1 MWANHGEFTGKEYTG
16 RKRRRRIWK
25 RAVAALSCA
34 VVFSTTYMLILP
46 AITEEQTTYCGH
58 EEHKH
63 DAACY
68 EKQLICE
75 LDDQTPH
82 VHSDACYKEEQV
94 LICGEEENAGHT
106 HGADCVRK
114 DSVLICS
121 EEHEHT
127 DACYQTEDTYVCGLA
142 EGEGAHTHDPECYQT
157 QKTLICGQSEGETHV
172 HADACYEEILTC
184 HKEEHEHSLACFSD
198 PNADVEM
205 QDAWERTMADV
216 QLTGAW
222 ADDVIAIA
230 KSQLGYEES
239 TKNYTVTDDGKVKG
253 YSRYGAWYGNPYGDW
268 SAMFASFC
276 LHYAGV
282 EGYPLEASGSR
293 WVEKLKADALFF
305 ARDEDMPAPGDLIF
319 LDRDADGTADH
330 VGIVAEMTELEQ
342 DTTIRVIEGDS
353 DNCVR
358 TVSYS
363 AVDSK
368 ILGYGILPENPA
380 YSEAEVLAPQKP
392 GGDNDYLALTPM
404 PAPDYIGT
412 VNKANQWQTTKE
424 EYAGREQSNKI
435 PVDGNGDG
443 KPDVYLQKNVVPTG
457 TENEFLVYLSMDKK
471 ITMQTFFDNSTFGIT
486 TSNGIVPGT
495 YIKKI
500 NGKSTSIGAHGEYG
514 TQAYL
519 IQINVYQHKGDS
531 TPIYS
536 YRDTRY
542 GGSPNCSNGTFYMTF
557 PGMTEA
563 LALQNNTTLKTDG
576 SGQGQLAQ
584 ANVYLDNVNADFALF
599 DTVFDEVTDIM
610 GEHIEFLGVVQSDG
624 TASFDTTTNTLTWNP
639 KDNETVIS
647 PIQTGPPITGWENNI
662 SQLVY
667 RVRLRTEDAD
677 FNSCAENL
685 KDKQA
690 SITTG
695 ESYAVNQ
702 SATLTYH
709 FAPIE
714 GASGTASESKTA
726 AYPVPEV
733 RGVRYDLR
741 FAKVNEKGRQLAGA
755 VFGLYAEDGITPI
768 LKADGTPWTVTTDAG
783 ALSGFTDL
791 SCGTYVLKELVPP
804 AHYNAGAESSWTV
817 RLCYTEDQGRT
828 LVLDETDG
836 QNLRYSGKDT
846 NGRWE
851 IVNARTEFTYQLQVI
866 KTDDTG
872 NTYLQNVSFTVTDP
886 NGGTPLSGVTDE
898 NGCIT
903 FDAIFRPGIEYVL
916 TETAA
921 PDGYQMLPADIRF
934 VVRDN
939 RENDT
944 QTVEVLNKD
953 ELNGL
958 VDTTL
963 SDDGGVTMLVIHVKN
978 QAGYVLPETG
988 GPGTTLFTLCGLAL
1002 MAMVGALM
1010 YRYHVRLRRERR
1022 DEQS

>member
-1 MWANHGEFTGKEYTG
+1 MWANHGEFTDKEYTG

-142 EGEGAHTHDPECYQT
+142 EGEGAHTHGPECYQT

-172 HADACYEEILTC
+172 HADACYEEVLTC

-239 TKNYTVTDDGKVKG
+239 TKNYTVTDAGKIKG
-253 YSRYGAWYGNPYGDW
+253 YSRYGAWYGDPYGDW
-268 SAMFASFC
+268 NAMFAAFC
-276 LHYAGV
+276 LHYAGMPD
-282 EGYPLEASGSR
+282 YP
-293 WVEKLKADALFF
+293 ADADCAVWVGILSTEPYGYF
-305 ARDEDMPAPGDLIF
+305 RTKETYSGKSGDLVF
-319 LDRDADGTADH
+319 TDQDRNGAADRVGIAMNIADDGT
-330 VGIVAEMTELEQ
+330 IQ
-342 DTTIRVIEGDS
+342 VIEGDVS
-353 DNCVR
+353 GSVQYR
-358 TVSYS
+358 SYS
-363 AVDSK
+363 ADTSEIVGFGLLPSRTSDITNQEDNDAVLTSTPAVFASSPDDS
-368 ILGYGILPENPA
+368 GYSSRYSGIASDYSAANKWQITSQLYENVKSGSGTYA
-380 YSEAEVLAPQKP
+380 YSSENGVRIQK
-392 GGDNDYLALTPM
+392 A
-404 PAPDYIGT
+404 A
-412 VNKANQWQTTKE
+412 
-424 EYAGREQSNKI
+424 I
-435 PVDGNGDG
+435 PSD
-443 KPDVYLQKNVVPTG
+443 
-457 TENEFLVYLSMDKK
+457 TENEFQIYLNAEPQMSWQEFFESCDHYATHNKASSFNPNSGVTKMYSEDEYLEAGKPSKWYPVHVNYKLTSTLSISLVRYLDFSQIQNVKNGSYCFVNKK
-471 ITMQTFFDNSTFGIT
+471 FATTVDGEGFARGIDWRGLTSSGMTLDIDCSNLYAKMTFAEDS
-486 TSNGIVPGT
+486 VKP
-495 YIKKI
+495 
-500 NGKSTSIGAHGEYG
+500 
-514 TQAYL
+514 TQVADPMGHNIL
-519 IQINVYQHKGDS
+519 FAGVQ
-531 TPIYS
+531 S
-536 YRDTRY
+536 YD
-542 GGSPNCSNGTFYMTF
+542 GGSYAAPNAGNG
-557 PGMTEA
+557 
-563 LALQNNTTLKTDG
+563 
-576 SGQGQLAQ
+576 
-584 ANVYLDNVNADFALF
+584 
-599 DTVFDEVTDIM
+599 
-610 GEHIEFLGVVQSDG
+610 
-624 TASFDTTTNTLTWNP
+624 NTLTWNLP
-639 KDNETVIS
+639 EVSYKNREYTTATVNGKETAYYPNTYQMRYSIS
-647 PIQTGPPITGWENNI
+647 LDVNADDFYSCAPVDASPADSIYPTNGETTLNYRIGAENNTTDFPI
-662 SQLVY
+662 PA
-667 RVRLRTEDAD
+667 VRGLLYNIT
-677 FNSCAENL
+677 F
-685 KDKQA
+685 DKQ
-690 SITTG
+690 SDTG
-695 ESYAVNQ
+695 KS
-702 SATLTYH
+702 
-709 FAPIE
+709 
-714 GASGTASESKTA
+714 
-726 AYPVPEV
+726 
-733 RGVRYDLR
+733 
-741 FAKVNEKGRQLAGA
+741 LAGA
-755 VFGLYAEDGITPI
+755 VFSLFETDGVTPVT
-768 LKADGTPWTVTTDAG
+768 KPDGTAYTITTAAG
-783 ALSGFTDL
+783 ETSRLTDL
-791 SCGTYVLKELVPP
+791 PFGTYVLKEIVPP
-804 AHYNAGAESSWTV
+804 KHYSAGSSSTWTI
-817 RLCYTEDQGRT
+817 RLCYTEDQQMWT
-828 LVLDETDG
+828 LQTDG
-836 QNLRYSGKDT
+836 NNLRYAGNDQ
-846 NGRWE
+846 NGQWI
-851 IVNARTEFTYQLQVI
+851 IVNTRNEYTYQLKVI
-866 KTDDTG
+866 KTDDSG
-872 NTYLQNVSFTVTDP
+872 SEYLQDVSFTVTNP
-886 NGGTPLSGVTDE
+886 AGGGLLSGVTDE

>member
-1 MWANHGEFTGKEYTG
+1 MRANGIIADKDYSGK
-16 RKRRRRIWK
+16 KRRRRIWK
-25 RAVAALSCA
+25 RAVAVLSCV

-58 EEHKH
+58 EAHKH

-68 EKQLICE
+68 EKQLICG

-94 LICGEEENAGHT
+94 LICGEEENAGHA

-142 EGEGAHTHDPECYQT
+142 EGEGAHTHSPECYQT
-157 QKTLICGQSEGETHV
+157 ENTLICGQTEGETHV

-184 HKEEHEHSLACFSD
+184 QKEEHEHSLACFSD
-198 PNADVEM
+198 PDADVET

-216 QLTGAW
+216 QLTGVW

-239 TKNYTVTDDGKVKG
+239 TKNYTVTDEGKVKG
-253 YSRYGAWYGNPYGDW
+253 YSRYGAWYGDPYGDW
-268 SAMFASFC
+268 NAMFAAFC

-282 EGYPLEASGSR
+282 EGYPKPAGCAEWVQSLEDNG
-293 WVEKLKADALFF
+293 LFAF
-305 ARDEDMPAPGDLIF
+305 RDEEEPAPGDLIF
-319 LDRDADGTADH
+319 LDQNADGSADR
-330 VGIVAEMTELEQ
+330 VGIIAEVTETEDGTSL
-342 DTTIRVIEGDS
+342 RAIEGDS
-353 DNCVR
+353 AGSVHYAAYATGD
-358 TVSYS
+358 S
-363 AVDSK
+363 AV
-368 ILGYGILPENPA
+368 LGYGLLPENPE

-392 GGDNDYLALTPM
+392 GGDNLGLEPM

-435 PVDGNGDG
+435 SVDGNGDG

-471 ITMQTFFDNSTFGIT
+471 LTMQTFFDNSTFGIT
-486 TSNGIVPGT
+486 TSNGIRPGT

-500 NGKSTSIGAHGEYG
+500 NGKNTSIGAHGEYG

-536 YRDTRY
+536 YKDTRY

-639 KDNETVIS
+639 KDNKTVIS

-667 RVRLRTEDAD
+667 RVRLRTEDAGFD
-677 FNSCAENL
+677 SCAEHLN
-685 KDKQA
+685 DKQA
-690 SITTG
+690 SIEAG

-709 FAPIE
+709 FEPIE

-726 AYPVPEV
+726 VYPVPEV
-733 RGVRYDLR
+733 RGVRYDVR
-741 FAKVNEKGRQLAGA
+741 FAKVNESGRQLSGA
-755 VFGLYAEDGITPI
+755 VFGLYAEDGTTPI
-768 LKADGTPWTVTTDAG
+768 LKADGTAWTVTTDAG
-783 ALSGFTDL
+783 ALSGFTNL

-804 AHYNAGAESSWTV
+804 AHYNVGAESSWTV

-828 LVLDETDG
+828 LVLDEMDG
-836 QNLRYSGKDT
+836 QNLRYSGKDV

-872 NTYLQNVSFTVTDP
+872 STYLQNVPFTVTDP
-886 NGGTPLSGVTDE
+886 NGGTPLNGVTDE

-903 FDAIFRPGIEYVL
+903 FNAIFRPGIEYVL

-934 VVRDN
+934 VVRDDT
-939 RENDT
+939 ENDK
-944 QTVEVLNKD
+944 QTIEFVNEAQ
-953 ELNGL
+953 LNGFVEL
-958 VDTTL
+958 TL
-963 SDDGGVTMLVIHVKN
+963 SEEDEKAVLTVHVIN
-978 QAGYVLPETG
+978 QAGYELPSTG

-1010 YRYHVRLRRERR
+1010 YRYYVRLRRERR
-1022 DEQS
+1022 DERS